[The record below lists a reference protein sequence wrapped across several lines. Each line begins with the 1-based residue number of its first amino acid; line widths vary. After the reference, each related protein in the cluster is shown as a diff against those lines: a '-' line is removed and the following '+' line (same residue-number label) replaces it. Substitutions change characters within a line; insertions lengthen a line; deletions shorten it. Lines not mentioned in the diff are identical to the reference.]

1 MKCEI
6 ITTTI
11 TTTTRVLP
19 IMTGIVFV
27 PSSNLPSFGNHH
39 RHHGHQNQHH
49 HRHHEHHQHYH
60 NTLTIKSSSL
70 SSAVL
75 PSSNQCCHQSVCP
88 FLSLFSWEATSWFL
102 LVHSP
107 SLLHNIIITNITNI
121 ANITIITIIIIIIPL
136 IITITILFL
145 ILPSTLTKF
154 FLPLDFF
161 FKIGQNKICFGTAN
175 TFRKTH
181 KGAISHQIM
190 VVGPRLQKFGIAGI
204 FR

>member
-19 IMTGIVFV
+19 IITGIVFV

-39 RHHGHQNQHH
+39 RHHGHQHQHH

-88 FLSLFSWEATSWFL
+88 FLSLFSWEGHIL
-102 LVHSP
+102 
-107 SLLHNIIITNITNI
+107 
-121 ANITIITIIIIIIPL
+121 IP
-136 IITITILFL
+136 
-145 ILPSTLTKF
+145 PSTLAFPNPYYITSSS
-154 FLPLDFF
+154 P
-161 FKIGQNKICFGTAN
+161 TSP
-175 TFRKTH
+175 
-181 KGAISHQIM
+181 IS
-190 VVGPRLQKFGIAGI
+190 PT
-204 FR
+204 